1 MRCRFA
7 GLSHRQPLSFELLKR
22 GFLGWLRGE
31 RGHCSMARV
40 PTIAE
45 EDAKRPNRER
55 ECLVKD
61 RTRLVNRMKGTLA
74 RLGIRNFRPTLRNA
88 AEHLAALSTPEGS
101 ALPPNVAAGA
111 RHRAVKVGDRPDQ
124 ANRGGSSTAIRRT
137 A

>member
-1 MRCRFA
+1 MSRE
-7 GLSHRQPLSFELLKR
+7 HRRAKTDRLDTELLKR

-31 RGHCSMARV
+31 RGHCSMVRV

-74 RLGIRNFRPTLRNA
+74 RLGIRNFRPSLRNA
-88 AEHLAALSTPEGS
+88 AEPADRTCSAKELDLRLTKPEEIR
-101 ALPPNVAAGA
+101 AGA
-111 RHRAVKVGDRPDQ
+111 AEIGPLIAKCISAAKRDPTHKLPY
-124 ANRGGSSTAIRRT
+124 
-137 A
+137 